1 MITIEVRNNNA
12 EKAIKLLKKK
22 INAEGTLKECRDRQF
37 YEKPTD
43 KRRRQKAQAIRR
55 IERQLQKLYE
65 GKIKNY

>member
-43 KRRRQKAQAIRR
+43 KRRRRKAQAIRR

-65 GKIKNY
+65 GRLKNY